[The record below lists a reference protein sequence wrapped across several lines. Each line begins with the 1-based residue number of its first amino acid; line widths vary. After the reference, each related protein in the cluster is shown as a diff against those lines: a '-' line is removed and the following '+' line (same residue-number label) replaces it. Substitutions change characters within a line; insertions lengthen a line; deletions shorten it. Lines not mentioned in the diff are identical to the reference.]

1 MNHNRWCIDRSEHRE
16 QLDRDSRVP
25 WKVSALAITSVP
37 LTLFVGTIFT
47 SQRIHLEVENPS
59 PMSLTLSACF
69 FQQSLEQKSENRD
82 MCLAIP
88 AKVVSRKEDKAEVDF
103 GEGVLR
109 EVNVTLVEAKV
120 GDYVL
125 VHAGYAIQ
133 VLDEKEALETLR
145 LWNEILGVEAATGRR

>member
-1 MNHNRWCIDRSEHRE
+1 
-16 QLDRDSRVP
+16 
-25 WKVSALAITSVP
+25 
-37 LTLFVGTIFT
+37 
-47 SQRIHLEVENPS
+47 
-59 PMSLTLSACF
+59 
-69 FQQSLEQKSENRD
+69 

-88 AKVVSRKEDKAEVDF
+88 AHVTEIMGDKAKVDF

-133 VLDEKEALETLR
+133 LMDEKEALETLS
-145 LWNEILGVEAATGRR
+145 LWKEILASEKQ